1 MRLLIFPHLCQH
13 LLLPVFWLD
22 PSGCEVVSPVVWI
35 CISLMANDVEHL
47 FICLLASCISSLEKR
62 LFRFFYY
69 VIIRA
74 LYIFSIQ
81 VPYEIY
87 DLQVFSCNLSIAF
100 SFVWWYP
107 LEHKSFSCWRS
118 PICLFVLLLV
128 LLVSYLRSQH
138 LIRGREDLSLCFLLS
153 VF

>member
-1 MRLLIFPHLCQH
+1 
-13 LLLPVFWLD
+13 
-22 PSGCEVVSPVVWI
+22 
-35 CISLMANDVEHL
+35 MANDVEHL

-100 SFVWWYP
+100 SF
-107 LEHKSFSCWRS
+107 F
-118 PICLFVLLLV
+118 
-128 LLVSYLRSQH
+128 
-138 LIRGREDLSLCFLLS
+138 
-153 VF
+153 